1 MFRFRVISS
10 ILMYFCVFTMMCEPV
25 PVFAA
30 DGPSMK
36 DVLPIHECSNGW
48 IMEDNVKIF
57 TRDTLFDHINGE
69 AELYFPYGFDLLAT
83 AIYTNKA
90 NPQSAILADV
100 YRMGSLLD
108 AFGIY
113 SNYRKANSERAS
125 TGAEGFIS
133 PTQLMFYQDRYFIR
147 LQASGATNMDKN
159 TLLECGRAISR
170 NLPPNKDCPKE
181 VEIFNMSGVVPKS
194 ERYIAQSLLG
204 YAYFRRGIIAEA
216 ILEGKRP
223 QIFMVSED
231 SRDEARKVF
240 DQYLLYLK
248 ASGQAI
254 QLTETSEWIFMT
266 AADPLYGNVVVE
278 HSGRYVIGAVRVKD
292 VSSAIKLLEQLRSR
306 LVSYDNVY
314 KP

>member
-10 ILMYFCVFTMMCEPV
+10 ILMYFCMFTVMCEPV

-36 DVLPIHECSNGW
+36 DVLPIHECSDGW
-48 IMEDNVKIF
+48 IVEDNVKLF

-69 AELYFPYGFDLLAT
+69 AELYFPYGFDILAT

-113 SNYRKANSERAS
+113 SNYRKSNSDGAS

-147 LQASGATNMDKN
+147 LQASGVTSINKN
-159 TLLECGRAISR
+159 IFLECGRAISR
-170 NLPPNKDCPKE
+170 NLPPNKDRPRE
-181 VEIFNMSGVVPKS
+181 VEIFNMSGIVSKS
-194 ERYIAQSLLG
+194 ERYVAQSLLG
-204 YAYFRRGIIAEA
+204 YAYFRRGITAEA

-240 DQYLLYLK
+240 DRYWSYLK
-248 ASGQAI
+248 ASGQAV
-254 QLTETSEWIFMT
+254 QLTEASDRIFMT
-266 AADPLYGNVVVE
+266 ASDPLYGNVVVE
-278 HSGRYVIGAVRVKD
+278 HSGHYVVGAVRVKD
-292 VSSAIKLLEQLRSR
+292 FSSAIKLLEQLRSR
-306 LVSYDNVY
+306 LVCYDNAY